1 MEMLCLNREKSITI
15 HDLPISERPRER
27 LQKFGVE
34 ALSAQ
39 EILALILGRGIAGE
53 SVIVTA
59 QRLLSQFGNLR
70 GMASASVEE
79 LSQVKGI
86 GVAKASQIKTAFE
99 LTNRLED
106 YSAAGDKP
114 LVKTPDD
121 VVGVVRSRL
130 RGKKKEHFLALLLDT
145 RNQLIKVSE
154 ISIGSLDTSIVH
166 PREVFKEAI
175 SASAASV
182 IFAHNHP
189 SGDPEASEDDI
200 ELTKRLAKAGEIVGI
215 DVLDHIVI
223 GDKEYLSLKRFVK
236 ADKLMRHFHAGI
248 KSIMI
253 DVTDTRIA
261 SAVFDVFDFQL
272 AGSVINYI
280 GGAYCDRGQGDS
292 GKKVVAVV
300 IPDAEIDT
308 RAFRLHDIVPEI
320 VDLVVID
327 IPVAVIGFILEL
339 VPV

>member
-1 MEMLCLNREKSITI
+1 MKKSFTI
-15 HDLPISERPRER
+15 HDLPTSERPRER

-53 SVIVTA
+53 SVMITA

-86 GVAKASQIKTAFE
+86 GIAKASQIKAAFE
-99 LTNRLED
+99 LANRLED

-130 RGKKKEHFLALLLDT
+130 RDKKKEHFLALLLDT
-145 RNQLIKVSE
+145 RSQLIRVSE

-215 DVLDHIVI
+215 EVLDHIII
-223 GDKEYLSLKRFVK
+223 GDKKYLSLKREGLF
-236 ADKLMRHFHAGI
+236 
-248 KSIMI
+248 
-253 DVTDTRIA
+253 
-261 SAVFDVFDFQL
+261 
-272 AGSVINYI
+272 
-280 GGAYCDRGQGDS
+280 
-292 GKKVVAVV
+292 
-300 IPDAEIDT
+300 
-308 RAFRLHDIVPEI
+308 
-320 VDLVVID
+320 
-327 IPVAVIGFILEL
+327 
-339 VPV
+339 

>member
-1 MEMLCLNREKSITI
+1 MKKSFTI

-27 LQKFGVE
+27 LQKLGVE

-53 SVIVTA
+53 SVMVTA
-59 QRLLSQFGNLR
+59 QRLLSRFGNLR
-70 GMASASVEE
+70 GIANASVEE

-86 GVAKASQIKTAFE
+86 GLAKASQIKAAFE

-106 YSAAGDKP
+106 YSVARDKP

-130 RGKKKEHFLALLLDT
+130 KGKQKEHFLALLLDT

-154 ISIGSLDTSIVH
+154 ISIGSLDTSVVH

-215 DVLDHIVI
+215 DVLDHIII
-223 GDKEYLSLKRFVK
+223 GDKKYLSLKREGLF
-236 ADKLMRHFHAGI
+236 
-248 KSIMI
+248 
-253 DVTDTRIA
+253 
-261 SAVFDVFDFQL
+261 
-272 AGSVINYI
+272 
-280 GGAYCDRGQGDS
+280 
-292 GKKVVAVV
+292 
-300 IPDAEIDT
+300 
-308 RAFRLHDIVPEI
+308 
-320 VDLVVID
+320 
-327 IPVAVIGFILEL
+327 
-339 VPV
+339 

>member
-1 MEMLCLNREKSITI
+1 MKKSFTI
-15 HDLPISERPRER
+15 HDLPTSERPRER

-53 SVIVTA
+53 SVMITA

-70 GMASASVEE
+70 GIANASVEE
-79 LSQVKGI
+79 LSQ
-86 GVAKASQIKTAFE
+86 

-106 YSAAGDKP
+106 YSEAGDKS

-145 RNQLIKVSE
+145 RSQLIKVSE

-182 IFAHNHP
+182 IFTHNHP

-215 DVLDHIVI
+215 DVLDHII
-223 GDKEYLSLKRFVK
+223 ICDKKYLSLKREGLF
-236 ADKLMRHFHAGI
+236 
-248 KSIMI
+248 
-253 DVTDTRIA
+253 
-261 SAVFDVFDFQL
+261 
-272 AGSVINYI
+272 
-280 GGAYCDRGQGDS
+280 
-292 GKKVVAVV
+292 
-300 IPDAEIDT
+300 
-308 RAFRLHDIVPEI
+308 
-320 VDLVVID
+320 
-327 IPVAVIGFILEL
+327 
-339 VPV
+339 